1 MIFFILGGE
10 KKGGFQGEQVLGV
23 EDASG
28 NSVKKLL
35 TRVKRFEGVFKWAKS
50 NKNVVAN
57 V

>member
-1 MIFFILGGE
+1 M
-10 KKGGFQGEQVLGV
+10 LGV